1 MNYDEA
7 RADLD
12 DLALEMVMASQ
23 SWTYS
28 QRLEKLRS
36 LQILTRRMLRAVSGT
51 RNEAELRNNIEAV
64 LDRIM
69 SMTASAEQLQKL
81 KDGYKH

>member
-7 RADLD
+7 RAEFD
-12 DLALEMVMASQ
+12 DLALEMAMASQ

-36 LQILTRRMLRAVSGT
+36 LQILTRRMLLAASGT